1 MREAKVKRETKET
14 QVRVEI
20 NLDGEGKSDI
30 DSGIPF
36 FDHMLTLFSR
46 HGFFDLK
53 ISASGDIEV
62 DFHHTVED
70 VGICMG
76 EALKKALGDKSGI
89 KRYGW
94 AILPM
99 DESLSLVS
107 VDISG
112 RPQFVY
118 RVDLPKE
125 KVGGFDTELIPVFFH
140 ALTVHS
146 GITLHINLLY
156 GDNLHHSI
164 ESVFKA
170 FGKSL
175 SMAVSKE
182 EREKSIP
189 STKGIL

>member
-1 MREAKVKRETKET
+1 MREAEVKRETKET

-20 NLDGEGKSDI
+20 NLDGEGKSEI
-30 DSGIPF
+30 NSGIPF

-46 HGFFDLK
+46 HGFFDLG
-53 ISASGDIEV
+53 ISATGDIEV

-70 VGICMG
+70 VGICLG

-99 DESLSLVS
+99 DESLALVS
-107 VDISG
+107 IDISG

-125 KVGGFDTELIPVFFH
+125 KVGGFDTELIPVFFQ
-140 ALTVHS
+140 AFAVHS

-156 GDNLHHSI
+156 GENLHHSAEAI
-164 ESVFKA
+164 FKA
-170 FGKSL
+170 FGKAL